1 MMSDLARHRWPIFN
15 FALCKT
21 SILLLTGV
29 VTLAAGFLTG
39 CKDPEP
45 AQLAAQATRNVLD
58 KQCDRWYGSLS
69 FQKMGGEV
77 TTCSVTYELER
88 QDATYEGTLKI
99 DRPASAGR
107 SDLFSIPVQFR
118 KGDGERWQGRIGDS
132 GPFLLRP
139 ALNAGGLPDKWRL
152 SMVSGDQ
159 GLDLL
164 LFGDAHMDL
173 ALSGRLPLPKELGP
187 DVVWTDVRL
196 HRDGFQI
203 KIGRFNIILMECV
216 GLFAN
221 LFFAWRFVIQW
232 IASERAKRSVIPE
245 LFWWISLAG
254 TVMMLVYAVYF
265 GRLAVFIGQLTGWVV
280 YIRNIWLIKREK
292 QRLCQ
297 VAQEEANQETGT
309 PKNDS
314 ERPE

>member
-1 MMSDLARHRWPIFN
+1 MRFLYSQTIR
-15 FALCKT
+15 
-21 SILLLTGV
+21 ILFLTGV
-29 VTLAAGFLTG
+29 LTLAGLFCG
-39 CKDPEP
+39 CGESGP
-45 AQLAAQATRNVLD
+45 AQQTDQATRNALD
-58 KQCDRWYGSLS
+58 KQCDRWNGFLSL
-69 FQKMGGEV
+69 QKMNGEV
-77 TTCSVTYELER
+77 TTCSLTYELKR
-88 QDATYEGTLKI
+88 QDAAYEGALTI
-99 DRPASAGR
+99 DRPVSTDR
-107 SDLFSIPVQFR
+107 SERFSIPVQFR
-118 KGDGERWQGRIGDS
+118 KGDGERWQGRIGEA
-132 GPFLLRP
+132 GPFQVRP
-139 ALNAGGLPDKWRL
+139 ALNAGGAPDKWRL
-152 SMVSGDQ
+152 SMVAGGQ

-173 ALSGRLPLPKELGP
+173 ALSGRLPLPKELGQ

-203 KIGRFNIILMECV
+203 RIGRFNIILMECV

-221 LFFAWRFVIQW
+221 LFFAWRFVVQW

-254 TVMMLVYAVYF
+254 TVMMLVYAIYF